1 MKRLFLFIIFVFIC
15 FEFKAQYRFDNYK
28 HLISAEIELIQ
39 RILEIRQNFS
49 GSDDLD
55 RLVEPI
61 VRRITQIRS
70 EKREVEKNLFL
81 F

>member
-1 MKRLFLFIIFVFIC
+1 MDSKTDLQKSTL
-15 FEFKAQYRFDNYK
+15 EQFDNYK
-28 HLISAEIELIQ
+28 HLINAEIELIQ

-49 GSDDLD
+49 GSDDLE

-70 EKREVEKNLFL
+70 EKRLIEKNLFL

>member
-1 MKRLFLFIIFVFIC
+1 MDSKTDLHKSTL
-15 FEFKAQYRFDNYK
+15 EQFDDYK

>member
-1 MKRLFLFIIFVFIC
+1 MMDSKTNLQKSTL
-15 FEFKAQYRFDNYK
+15 EQFDNYK
-28 HLISAEIELIQ
+28 HLISTEIELIQ

-61 VRRITQIRS
+61 MRRIIQIRS
-70 EKREVEKNLFL
+70 EKRVLEKNLCL

>member
-1 MKRLFLFIIFVFIC
+1 MDSKTDLHKSTL
-15 FEFKAQYRFDNYK
+15 EQFDDYK
-28 HLISAEIELIQ
+28 NLISAEIELIQ

-61 VRRITQIRS
+61 MRRITQIRS
-70 EKREVEKNLFL
+70 EKGVLEKNLFL

>member
-1 MKRLFLFIIFVFIC
+1 MDSKTDLQKSTL
-15 FEFKAQYRFDNYK
+15 EQFDNYK

-61 VRRITQIRS
+61 MRRVTQIRS

>member
-1 MKRLFLFIIFVFIC
+1 MDSKTDLHKSTL
-15 FEFKAQYRFDNYK
+15 EQFDDYK
-28 HLISAEIELIQ
+28 NLISAEIELIQ

-61 VRRITQIRS
+61 LRRITQIRS
-70 EKREVEKNLFL
+70 EKGVLEKNLFL

>member
-1 MKRLFLFIIFVFIC
+1 MMDSKTNLQKSTL
-15 FEFKAQYRFDNYK
+15 EQFDNYK

-61 VRRITQIRS
+61 MRRIIQIRS
-70 EKREVEKNLFL
+70 EKIVLEKNLCL

>member
-1 MKRLFLFIIFVFIC
+1 MDSKTDHQKSTL
-15 FEFKAQYRFDNYK
+15 EQFDNYK
-28 HLISAEIELIQ
+28 HLITAEIELLQ

-49 GSDDLD
+49 GSDDLE

-61 VRRITQIRS
+61 IRRITQISS
-70 EKREVEKNLFL
+70 EKRLIEKNLFL

>member
-1 MKRLFLFIIFVFIC
+1 MDSKTDHQKSTL
-15 FEFKAQYRFDNYK
+15 EQFDNYK
-28 HLISAEIELIQ
+28 HLINAEIELLQ

-49 GSDDLD
+49 GSDDLE

-61 VRRITQIRS
+61 IRRITQIRS
-70 EKREVEKNLFL
+70 EKRLIEKNLFL

>member
-1 MKRLFLFIIFVFIC
+1 MDSKTDHQKSTL
-15 FEFKAQYRFDNYK
+15 EQFDNYK
-28 HLISAEIELIQ
+28 HLINAEIELIQ

-49 GSDDLD
+49 GSDDLE

-61 VRRITQIRS
+61 IRRITQIRS
-70 EKREVEKNLFL
+70 EKRLIEKNLFL

>member
-1 MKRLFLFIIFVFIC
+1 MDSKTDLQKSTLEQFN
-15 FEFKAQYRFDNYK
+15 NYK

-61 VRRITQIRS
+61 MRRITQIRS
-70 EKREVEKNLFL
+70 EKGVLEKNLFL

>member
-1 MKRLFLFIIFVFIC
+1 MDSKTDLQKSTL
-15 FEFKAQYRFDNYK
+15 EQFDNYK

-49 GSDDLD
+49 GSDGLD

-61 VRRITQIRS
+61 MRRITQIRS
-70 EKREVEKNLFL
+70 EKGVLEKNLFL

>member
-1 MKRLFLFIIFVFIC
+1 MDSKTDLHKSTL
-15 FEFKAQYRFDNYK
+15 EQFDNYK

-39 RILEIRQNFS
+39 RILEIRQNLS

-61 VRRITQIRS
+61 MRRITQIRS

>member
-1 MKRLFLFIIFVFIC
+1 MDSKTDYQKSTL
-15 FEFKAQYRFDNYK
+15 EQFDNYK
-28 HLISAEIELIQ
+28 HLITAEIELLQ

-49 GSDDLD
+49 GSDDLE

-61 VRRITQIRS
+61 IRRITQIRS
-70 EKREVEKNLFL
+70 EKRLIEKNLFL

>member
-1 MKRLFLFIIFVFIC
+1 MDSKTNLQKSTL
-15 FEFKAQYRFDNYK
+15 EQFDNYK

-61 VRRITQIRS
+61 MRRIIQIRS
-70 EKREVEKNLFL
+70 EKRVLEKIFVYSKM
-81 F
+81 